1 MLKNLVKKIRD
12 KTRSI
17 LVGNKFGLFILKL
30 LNSIFKYFD
39 RISFFYCESKFANNP
54 VVQSGIFK
62 NLRYPKI
69 YSYMSVIFPKLMGIY
84 EKQLHKPIS
93 EFKKNNYDTIINI
106 GASEGYYAVGMALCF
121 PQSKVAAIDINIDAL
136 NFLKKI

>member
-39 RISFFYCESKFANNP
+39 RISFFYYESKFANNP

-69 YSYMSVIFPKLMGIY
+69 YSYYHLFSMSTIFPKLMGIY

-93 EFKKNNYDTIINI
+93 EFKKNNYV
-106 GASEGYYAVGMALCF
+106 YY
-121 PQSKVAAIDINIDAL
+121 S
-136 NFLKKI
+136 